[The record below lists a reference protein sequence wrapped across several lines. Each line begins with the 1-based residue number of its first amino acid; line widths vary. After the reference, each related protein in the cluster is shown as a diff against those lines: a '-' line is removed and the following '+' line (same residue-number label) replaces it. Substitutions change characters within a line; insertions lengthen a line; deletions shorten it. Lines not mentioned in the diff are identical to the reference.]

1 MPPPTPTR
9 QREIEQL
16 QNLFKSARLSDPLIK
31 YLENLGVECIS
42 DFVGLVES
50 GKYEQQLDDLVLAKS
65 AEKGSL
71 IQLARL
77 RAAWKEAHTSLEQQ
91 RKRKIDGVAEDAEEP
106 LEPSVAESLNAAW
119 LRLYGHRLEIHL
131 TPSDSLLGRI
141 YREFQRGAASLIPA
155 HKVTS
160 LYRASLPQQ
169 KTEVSLHL
177 SLKLQVDS
185 EPSPVKDLVDYYFR
199 LRILANAYSL
209 AGSHKVDSVLTPGT
223 QVVFSPLE
231 VNLNYADQALRKD
244 FAVPSPPAAQLLW
257 LESKD
262 LHTRSKMVEMLRLAM
277 PQGEALTKALAES
290 ELLWNSPSQLS
301 HLPSADAAAANSSAP
316 SKVARKEKTVNEYKG
331 R

>member
-1 MPPPTPTR
+1 M
-9 QREIEQL
+9 
-16 QNLFKSARLSDPLIK
+16 
-31 YLENLGVECIS
+31 
-42 DFVGLVES
+42 
-50 GKYEQQLDDLVLAKS
+50 VLAKS

-77 RAAWKEAHTSLEQQ
+77 RAAWKEAHTSLEQR
-91 RKRKIDGVAEDAEEP
+91 RKRKIEGVAEDAEEP

-119 LRLYGHRLEIHL
+119 IRLYVHRLEIHL

-155 HKVTS
+155 RKVTS

-169 KTEVSLHL
+169 QPEVSLHL

-209 AGSHKVDSVLTPGT
+209 AGSHNVDSVLTPGT

-231 VNLNYADQALRKD
+231 VNLNYADQALRKA
-244 FAVPSPPAAQLLW
+244 FAVPSPPAAQLHW
-257 LESKD
+257 LESRD
-262 LHTRSKMVEMLRLAM
+262 LRTRSKMVEMLRLAM

-301 HLPSADAAAANSSAP
+301 HLPSADAAAANSSSPAKAALKERAVNKCKGKPICKKRKDNRGCSEPCPDKKLHVCDVRLP
-316 SKVARKEKTVNEYKG
+316 SGQACGSKDHVRADCPHAQA
-331 R
+331 